1 MPLVVCFQRTARPQP
16 TPATVRLR
24 ASFHRLPACACDCR
38 VDQRCPSGLPSCC
51 TCRRLAPQVHV
62 ELMGRD
68 ATVCQALPKAK
79 GCFQRGCVDRFTL
92 YSHSGDMG
100 PLLAL
105 KVGPS
110 ASGCT
115 ESM

>member
-1 MPLVVCFQRTARPQP
+1 
-16 TPATVRLR
+16 
-24 ASFHRLPACACDCR
+24 
-38 VDQRCPSGLPSCC
+38 
-51 TCRRLAPQVHV
+51 
-62 ELMGRD
+62 MGRD